1 MCNPTFT
8 VNKMTR
14 DSVARLALNFL
25 LTTIYLNVQ
34 NEFRINKLRPV
45 TAKSF
50 IALLRGKMVPQL
62 LIVAFFI
69 LEASFFLERHREVM
83 WQLCTDEF
91 FARKQSVIFSQLLQM
106 NGYCQRNLFN
116 LFIKLVF
123 LPKILCRHNQILLN
137 HLIFKAFHV
146 LVCWSLT
153 IQTFKY
159 SNF

>member
-1 MCNPTFT
+1 
-8 VNKMTR
+8 MTR

-83 WQLCTDEF
+83 
-91 FARKQSVIFSQLLQM
+91 
-106 NGYCQRNLFN
+106 
-116 LFIKLVF
+116 
-123 LPKILCRHNQILLN
+123 
-137 HLIFKAFHV
+137 
-146 LVCWSLT
+146 
-153 IQTFKY
+153 
-159 SNF
+159 